1 MKKCLCVV
9 VAGLNFLTVANAA
22 QPVRLQLPLPVAGTR
37 FLPHNIGFSADG
49 KDLCL
54 AGTNTDENGRA
65 TAQLLLIDR
74 TSSTVRWQKRL
85 PAPDG
90 HSDIYPVQCV
100 KDGGA
105 VYLLANVDTDSVKSL
120 RHTLAYVYSFN
131 LQGKQTG
138 YKVLDLPGSDHF
150 AYAMAATPGG
160 IKVAGYI
167 KDEDDDFEYYSVFT
181 QGMDAALKADK
192 PSIKKTGAF
201 APFPSGRIVGD
212 SLHIAGNFYPYK
224 LSKKEGDGD
233 YAVSKLRLN
242 GSYLWSQ
249 RPPTANSL
257 SGYTGVGANGS
268 VFRLAY
274 QKETS
279 SLLQVT
285 PDGKFGPEVSYAS
298 KYCETRA
305 LVEYGNDYLAIR
317 KPCNSIGGRSVMVS
331 INPESKT
338 EKLLD
343 WLAEEP
349 LYLTADPDSWAVVG
363 KDKSGKP
370 VLYTGA
376 VKAAE

>member
-1 MKKCLCVV
+1 MKKCLYVV
-9 VAGLNFLTVANAA
+9 AAGLNFLTVVQAA

-37 FLPHNIGFSADG
+37 FSPQNIGLSADG

-54 AGTNTDENGRA
+54 TGANTDENGRA
-65 TAQLLLIDR
+65 TTQLLLIDR
-74 TSSTVRWQKRL
+74 SSNTVRWQKRL

-90 HSDIYPVQCV
+90 YSDIYPVQCV
-100 KDGGA
+100 KEGAA

-120 RHTLAYVYSFN
+120 RQTLAYVYSFN
-131 LQGKQTG
+131 LQGKQTA

-150 AYAMAATPGG
+150 AYAMAAAPGG

-181 QGMDAALKADK
+181 QGLDAALKADK

-201 APFPSGRIVGD
+201 APFPAARIVGD
-212 SLHIAGNFYPYK
+212 NLHIGGNFYPYK
-224 LSKKEGDGD
+224 LSKAEGGGD
-233 YAVSKLRLN
+233 YAVSKLRLS

-257 SGYTGVGANGS
+257 SVYTGVGGNGG
-268 VFRLAY
+268 VFRLGY
-274 QKETS
+274 QKEMS

-285 PDGKFGPEVSYAS
+285 ADGKVGPEVSYAS
-298 KYCETRA
+298 KYCETQA
-305 LVEYGNDYLAIR
+305 LVEYGNAYLAIR
-317 KPCNSIGGRSVMVS
+317 KPCKSMGGRSVMVS

-343 WLAEEP
+343 WFAEEA
-349 LYLTADPDSWAVVG
+349 LYLTTGADSWAAVG
-363 KDKSGKP
+363 KDKTGKP

-376 VKAAE
+376 VKAVE